1 MNVYDIELYT
11 EAGGFA
17 QQFIRFAKMRD
28 ALGYEWVYD
37 SSRSRELR
45 MPEADNMEGNGY
57 YAESFEQ
64 AIVILVDGG
73 YI

>member
-1 MNVYDIELYT
+1 MNVYDIEIYT
-11 EAGGFA
+11 ESGGFA
-17 QQFIRFAKMRD
+17 QQRINYAKMRD

-37 SSRSRELR
+37 TSYARELR
-45 MPEADNMEGNGY
+45 MPATDSTPQNGY

-64 AIVILVDGG
+64 AVVILIDGG

>member
-1 MNVYDIELYT
+1 MNVYDIELY
-11 EAGGFA
+11 EESGGYA
-17 QQFIRFAKMRD
+17 RQFVRFARMRD

-45 MPEADNMEGNGY
+45 MPETDSTPQNGY

-64 AIVILVDGG
+64 AIVILINGG